1 MRLSLDQPGIGVK
14 ALSDMVSL
22 VAQTAAVAGLIQ
34 AHLAVLPAE
43 DWDRPS
49 ACTDWSVR
57 HVAAHLAGMG
67 QQFAGSIERGLQ
79 GDASPPADSAG
90 GSEAARAAR
99 MARIARMATLP
110 PAELLG
116 EVQRG
121 LGRLGRALEASVA
134 ANRPETPTW
143 HRLGLMPLAW
153 WPGQSLVEVS
163 LHDWDIRVATN
174 PEAIVAP
181 VALPGLAGEMRAR
194 MPRCFKPKSPEGL
207 DGVIQVSLV
216 GEAPSAW
223 LGRLR
228 AGALEVLDDGVATPD
243 ARIETDAGSY
253 ALVQTTRRPVEWF
266 TSRGRWQVTGN
277 QTLAKRLT
285 AAFSGY

>member
-1 MRLSLDQPGIGVK
+1 
-14 ALSDMVSL
+14 
-22 VAQTAAVAGLIQ
+22 
-34 AHLAVLPAE
+34 
-43 DWDRPS
+43 
-49 ACTDWSVR
+49 
-57 HVAAHLAGMG
+57 MG
-67 QQFAGSIERGLQ
+67 QQFAGSIERGLR
-79 GDASPPADSAG
+79 GDASPPAASAG

-99 MARIARMATLP
+99 MARIARLAASP

-121 LGRLGRALEASVA
+121 LGRLGRALDASVA

-163 LHDWDIRVATN
+163 LHDWDIRVATD
-174 PEAIVAP
+174 PEALVAP

-194 MPRCFKPKSPEGL
+194 MLRCFKPQSPEGL
-207 DGVIQVSLV
+207 DGVVRVSLV
-216 GEAPSAW
+216 GEAPLAW
-223 LGRLR
+223 LGRLQV
-228 AGALEVLDDGVATPD
+228 GALEVLDDGIASPD
-243 ARIETDAGSY
+243 ASIETDAGSY

-266 TSRGRWQVTGN
+266 TSRGRWQGTGDEA
-277 QTLAKRLT
+277 LASRLT